1 MIVLRECMRGVKD
14 GLHACA
20 MAPPSN
26 RMEPDFTL
34 ALCSCMQRCIR
45 KGRSGLL
52 RSLTEFLGV
61 GKQQDVASIVAAVKA
76 AKPVGHG
83 GSDRRRPMAFISA
96 NHEAL

>member
-26 RMEPDFTL
+26 RMEPDFTSTL
-34 ALCSCMQRCIR
+34 RWCMQRCIR
-45 KGRSGLL
+45 KGHSGLL

-76 AKPVGHG
+76 AKRVGHPET
-83 GSDRRRPMAFISA
+83 DRRRPRAFIIPDE
-96 NHEAL
+96 EAL

>member
-1 MIVLRECMRGVKD
+1 MLRECMRGVKD

-61 GKQQDVASIVAAVKA
+61 GKQQDVASIVAAVRA
-76 AKPVGHG
+76 GNVGHPET
-83 GSDRRRPMAFISA
+83 DRRRPRAFIIPDE
-96 NHEAL
+96 EAL

>member
-1 MIVLRECMRGVKD
+1 MIVLRECMR
-14 GLHACA
+14 
-20 MAPPSN
+20 

-34 ALCSCMQRCIR
+34 TLRWCMQRCIR

-76 AKPVGHG
+76 AKPGRHPET
-83 GSDRRRPMAFISA
+83 DRRRPMAFILPDE
-96 NHEAL
+96 EAL